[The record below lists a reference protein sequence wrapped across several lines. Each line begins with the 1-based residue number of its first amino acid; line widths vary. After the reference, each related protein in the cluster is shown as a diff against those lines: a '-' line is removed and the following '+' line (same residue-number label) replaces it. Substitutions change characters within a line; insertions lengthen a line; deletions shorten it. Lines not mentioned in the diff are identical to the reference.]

1 MQMKKSLYLI
11 LATMAAILLLT
22 KLISLSMETLFSS
35 PASTSLRVVSTPAGA
50 DVYLEG
56 NLKGKTPYEG
66 GNLKN
71 SSVIVK
77 IVSQQ
82 GQWEGKV
89 VLNAGTW
96 TVIQR
101 DLTAD
106 PQTQAGEIL
115 TLQTGE
121 GLSVI
126 SSPDQAVVEV
136 DGKSMGET
144 PLKLNLPQG
153 EYIFVV
159 KKDNFLQRTI
169 KATIPENYQLTLN
182 VDLALT
188 EGVDLSVA
196 NLPTQSMSTMI
207 KILPTP
213 TGFLRVRD
221 KPSLSGKELAR
232 VKPGDELLFLEE
244 ENNWFKVRLP
254 NGLEGHIS
262 STYGQKQNQ

>member
-1 MQMKKSLYLI
+1 MQMKRSLYFT
-11 LATMAAILLLT
+11 LATAAAILLLT
-22 KLISLSMETLFSS
+22 KLISLSMGVFFSS
-35 PASTSLRVVSTPAGA
+35 PATASLRVVSTPAGA

-56 NLKGKTPYEG
+56 SLKGKTPYEE
-66 GNLKN
+66 GNFKN
-71 SSVIVK
+71 SPVMVK
-77 IVSQQ
+77 IVSQE

-89 VLNAGTW
+89 ALNAGTW

-101 DLTAD
+101 DLTSD

-136 DGKSMGET
+136 DGKSMGKT
-144 PLKLNLPQG
+144 PLKLNLPAG

-169 KATIPENYQLTLN
+169 KATIPEDYHLTLN
-182 VDLALT
+182 AELALT
-188 EGVDLSVA
+188 EGVDLSAV
-196 NLPTQSMSTMI
+196 NLPTQSASIMI
-207 KILPTP
+207 KVLATP

-232 VKPGDELLFLEE
+232 VKPGDELLFMEE
-244 ENNWFKVRLP
+244 ENTWFKVRLP
-254 NGLEGHIS
+254 NGLEGYIS
-262 STYGQKQNQ
+262 SAYGQKQNQ